1 MTWSTFLVDEA
12 ATVAFGEGLGA
23 ALAPGGVVYLEGT
36 LGAGKTTLCRG
47 VLRAFGYSGAVKSP
61 TYTLVEA
68 YEFPHASVFH
78 FDLYRLGDPQELDF
92 MGIRD
97 YFLLNNV
104 VLIEWPVRGQG
115 YLPEADLRLSLN
127 PQREGRKLEIE
138 TLSKRGVDVLTA
150 IA

>member
-1 MTWSTFLVDEA
+1 MTWSTFLADEVG
-12 ATVAFGEGLGA
+12 TVGFGESLGA
-23 ALAPGGVVYLEGT
+23 ALALGGVVYLEGT

-68 YEFPHASVFH
+68 YEFPQSSVFH

-97 YFLLNNV
+97 YFLPNNV
-104 VLIEWPVRGQG
+104 VLVEWPVRGLG